1 MKLYFLFMLQ
11 SSVGWQG
18 SALLHAGIQGARFL
32 LAVALPLPGD
42 FMSSI
47 RASESSQQL
56 REERME
62 DCCARGSHVLDLKEK
77 HVTFAHLPLARSQ
90 LHSIA

>member
-11 SSVGWQG
+11 CSVGWQG
-18 SALLHAGIQGARFL
+18 SALLHAGIQGARLL

-62 DCCARGSHVLDLKEK
+62 DCVKGSHVLDLKEK
-77 HVTFAHLPLARSQ
+77 HVTSAHLPLARSQ